1 MDMFTTFLTP
11 EFLSL
16 IGGSLAGFLFR
27 TIAERRQDEKERF
40 ERTLS
45 LIDKRT
51 QVADAAVKR
60 VSLDAGKTVR
70 RFIVLCILF
79 GTIIAPFI
87 LPFFGIPT
95 VVELEETRHSPL
107 DLFGLFGS
115 NTYVSFETINGYLFT
130 TENRQILVTIVGFY
144 FGNASAKN
152 K

>member
-1 MDMFTTFLTP
+1 MLESFLTT

-16 IGGSLAGFLFR
+16 VGGSIAGFVFR

-40 ERTLS
+40 DRTLS

-51 QVADAAVKR
+51 EVADAAVKR
-60 VSLDAGKTVR
+60 VSLEAGKVVR
-70 RFIVLCILF
+70 RLIVLCILF

-87 LPFFGIPT
+87 LPFFDIPVT
-95 VVELEETRHSPL
+95 VEVEEQRYAPL
-107 DLFGLFGS
+107 DLFGLFGK
-115 NTYVSFETINGYLFT
+115 NTYISFETVTGYLFT

-144 FGNASAKN
+144 FGNASAKG

>member
-1 MDMFTTFLTP
+1 MLASFLTP

-16 IGGSLAGFLFR
+16 IGGGITGFIFK

-40 ERTLS
+40 NRTLS
-45 LIDKRT
+45 LIDKRNE
-51 QVADAAVKR
+51 VANAAVER
-60 VSLDAGKTVR
+60 VSISAGKTVR

-95 VVELEETRHSPL
+95 VVELEETRYNPL
-107 DLFGLFGS
+107 DVFGLFGQ
-115 NTYVSFETINGYLFT
+115 NTYITFETINGYLFT

-144 FGNASAKN
+144 FGTASAKR
-152 K
+152 

>member
-1 MDMFTTFLTP
+1 MLEAVLTT

-16 IGGSLAGFLFR
+16 VGGSLTGFLFR
-27 TIAERRQDEKERF
+27 TMAEKRQNEKERF

-51 QVADAAVKR
+51 EVADAAVQR
-60 VSLDAGKTVR
+60 VSVDAGKRVR

-79 GTIIAPFI
+79 GTILAPFI
-87 LPFFGIPT
+87 LPFFNIPT
-95 VVELEETRHSPL
+95 VVEIEELRPAPL
-107 DLFGLFGS
+107 DLFGLFGN
-115 NTYVSFETINGYLFT
+115 NTYISFETINGYLFT

-144 FGNASAKN
+144 FGNASARN